1 MYNKR
6 TAPRKPDAVL
16 SSLHPD
22 CPDWMSLG
30 PNASIA
36 AIRAAAEANDIAA
49 QQRDEAWSHGF
60 NRRTFLKGGL
70 GVGVAALATQLVT
83 TRVAYADP
91 GTVTNGTLVVIFLR
105 GGMDGLSLLI
115 PTNAA
120 DAAILETTR
129 PDIGIFDDSRIKFGD
144 NWALHPAMAP
154 LQPLI
159 TAGKVAAIPAV
170 STPDL
175 SRSHFQAQDCLER
188 GTVGSETSGWLDRVL
203 DVSGPGTTFRSVAV
217 GGLVP
222 RSLMGD
228 AGSIAMEDLASM
240 SLDVDAGQVS
250 KTTDALNSLYTGIDH
265 PISVQTV
272 LAIEALGT
280 VAAIKASATPS
291 TVTYPT
297 GNVGD
302 ALSSLATLIK
312 ANIGVKVAC
321 VDIGGWD
328 THTGMGNIDKGDMKD
343 NLSALATSLAAF
355 TSDLGDDLD
364 QTTIV
369 TMSEFGRRLQQNA
382 SNGTDHG
389 HGGVVLVMGG
399 GVIGGVH
406 GSWAGLSA
414 DALDQGDVAG
424 VNDYRDVLSEVVTKR
439 LGLSD
444 GSMSSVF
451 LASSAGSTWNPTP
464 ISIMSGS

>member
-1 MYNKR
+1 MDSKV
-6 TAPRKPDAVL
+6 KPDAVI

-30 PNASIA
+30 PTASVS
-36 AIRAAAEANDIAA
+36 AIRAAAGANDIAA
-49 QQRDEAWSHGF
+49 QQRDEAWSRGF

-70 GVGVAALATQLVT
+70 GVGVAALAAQLVT

-91 GTVTNGTLVVIFLR
+91 GTPTNGTLVVIFLR

-115 PTNAA
+115 PTNPD
-120 DAAILETTR
+120 DAAILHTMR
-129 PDIGIFDDSRIKFGD
+129 PDIGIFDSSRIAFD
-144 NWALHPAMAP
+144 TDWALHPAMAP
-154 LQPLI
+154 LQSLI

-188 GTVGSETSGWLDRVL
+188 GTVGSATSGWLDRVL
-203 DVSGPGTTFRSVAV
+203 EVSGPGTTFRSVAV
-217 GGLVP
+217 GGLLP

-228 AGSIAMEDLASM
+228 QGSIAMGELSDI
-240 SLDVDAGQVS
+240 SLDVDDSQVA
-250 KTTDALNSLYTGIDH
+250 KTTDALSSLYTGIDH
-265 PISVQTV
+265 PISMQTV

-280 VAAIKASATPS
+280 VAAIQASGTPS

-355 TSDLGDDLD
+355 TKDLGDDLD
-364 QTTIV
+364 KTTIV
-369 TMSEFGRRLQQNA
+369 TMSEFGRRLEQNA

-399 GVIGGVH
+399 GVKGGVH
-406 GSWAGLSA
+406 GNWVGLA
-414 DALDQGDVAG
+414 DDKLDQGDVAG
-424 VNDYRDVLSEVVTKR
+424 ANDYRDVLSEVVTKR

-444 GSMSSVF
+444 GSMSQVF
-451 LASSAGSTWNPTP
+451 LASSAGSTWSPTP
-464 ISIMSGS
+464 ISIMSTT